1 MASETASLQPIYAEE
16 MPSDPDELNRS
27 FISYLQRLQE
37 RTQPSVLGY
46 VEADVLRAFGDFRLA
61 HPDPKFDDLV
71 STMNTLLEEDAP
83 ARTTD
88 AQNKF
93 RNLYREAHE
102 ICFPTAS
109 VYLKRCHELVGFTSD
124 WNFAQV
130 ELDRLRQFDAAAQS
144 DPNFRDLMSRA
155 RQRLAAV
162 KTWPDANAYRQFFD
176 DYSEALVYDLL
187 KGRMRLSKMPE
198 GRDPTPDFECHLDDL
213 TFYLEVKSLD
223 VVDAEQRH
231 GELMVDALE
240 VQGDLESQR
249 RNGHILLWAEREIAP
264 YRRFKQVEGYDPR
277 SLLTVIRTISQ
288 KARGNF
294 KASQFELGPTFG
306 VLNLMRLG
314 LPGQGRNA
322 LAPYY
327 CDPTEPTC
335 CPSGV
340 LWTVAFGKPGML
352 LLRWPE
358 FEGSGNIEASLD
370 ETGILADCAS
380 PFPGVGLMFL
390 DGLRGALSLY
400 GLCET
405 RRSWDR
411 WNWDA
416 DKSAK
421 VLSSACAD
429 YNDNSNSRCF
439 ALSLRR

>member
-1 MASETASLQPIYAEE
+1 MS
-16 MPSDPDELNRS
+16 SDPDELNRS
-27 FISYLQRLQE
+27 FTSYLQRLKE

-61 HPDPKFDDLV
+61 HPDPKFDALA
-71 STMNTLLEEDAP
+71 STLKTLLDEGAP
-83 ARTTD
+83 VRNTD
-88 AQNKF
+88 AQNNF
-93 RNLYREAHE
+93 RQLYREAHE
-102 ICFPTAS
+102 ICFPTTS
-109 VYLKRCHELVGFTSD
+109 IYLKRCHELAGFTSD
-124 WNFAQV
+124 WSFAQV
-130 ELDRLRQFDAAAQS
+130 DLGRLRQFDIAAQS
-144 DPNFRDLMSRA
+144 DPNFRQLMSRA
-155 RQRLAAV
+155 RGRLEAV
-162 KTWPDANAYRQFFD
+162 QTWPDAIAYRQFFD
-176 DYSEALVYDLL
+176 DYSEALIYDMLR
-187 KGRMRLSKMPE
+187 GRMLLSKIPE
-198 GRDPTPDFECHLDDL
+198 AKGGPTPDFECHLDDL
-213 TFYLEVKSLD
+213 TFYMEVKSLD

-231 GELMVDALE
+231 DELMVDALV
-240 VQGDLESQR
+240 VQGELEIQR
-249 RNGHILLWAEREIAP
+249 QKGRRLLWAEGEIAP
-264 YRRFKQVEGYDPR
+264 YRRFKQVEGYDSR
-277 SLLTVIRTISQ
+277 SLLTVIKTINQ

-294 KASQFELGPTFG
+294 KLSQFEQGPTFG

-352 LLRWPE
+352 VLRWPE
-358 FEGSGNIEASLD
+358 FEGRGNIEASLD
-370 ETGILADCAS
+370 ETGILADGAS

-390 DGLRGALSLY
+390 EGLGNALSLH

-405 RRSWDR
+405 RRFWNQ

-429 YNDNSNSRCF
+429 YNDDANSRGF
-439 ALSLRR
+439 SLSLRR